1 MVHCIMY
8 VFEHALLNLWRNKS
22 RNFLLGVIIFVIITA
37 SVVTLAIY
45 NTTEAVIYDTRYVLE
60 RMVRVAPRL
69 IVYGEESVSLEQ
81 FKYFAESKYLSGADI
96 NENRT
101 SINGI
106 DAIYFLKQPDMF
118 DGFEVEVRGKGLPD
132 NYSVITEE
140 STFENAVWHLENLQS
155 LALSFLFI
163 VLGLGAFILV
173 LLSVISIRE
182 RKYEVGVLRS
192 MGMNKKKVALGLCT
206 EILAI
211 TCICF
216 MLGMGVGTIL
226 SQPVS
231 DIILAGQAESTN
243 VTVTVSALTAVQIFG
258 VSILLA
264 FITGVISV
272 SRIIKS
278 EPIKLLIERN

>member
-1 MVHCIMY
+1 MY
-8 VFEHALLNLWRNKS
+8 VFEHALLNLGRNKS
-22 RNFLLGVIIFVIITA
+22 RNFLLGVIVFAIITA

-69 IVYGEESVSLEQ
+69 IVHGEESVSLEQ

-101 SINGI
+101 SIYGI
-106 DAIYFLKQPDMF
+106 DAIYFLKEPDMF
-118 DGFEVEVRGKGLPD
+118 NSFEVELRRKGLPD
-132 NYSVITEE
+132 NYSVVTEE
-140 STFENAVWHLENLQS
+140 STFENAVWHIENLQD
-155 LALSFLFI
+155 LTLSFLFI

-182 RKYEVGVLRS
+182 RKYEIGVLRV

-211 TCICF
+211 TFICF
-216 MLGMGVGTIL
+216 MLGMGVGTML

-264 FITGVISV
+264 FIAGVISV

-278 EPIKLLIERN
+278 EPIKLLIEQN